1 MQKIRNFYAKDTE
14 LSYNKE
20 RTYPQTNAKEAV
32 HRSFKSGTF
41 IKAMQQNRNI
51 FRQKCKR
58 TGTFNNRRNKT
69 GTFMANQ
76 AGENLKPKPY
86 TTNNVPLLLQKHS

>member
-1 MQKIRNFYAKDTE
+1 MQKIRNIYAKDTE
-14 LSYNKE
+14 LSYNRK

-41 IKAMQQNRNI
+41 IKAMQQSRNI

-58 TGTFNNRRNKT
+58 NGTFNKGCNKT

-76 AGENLKPKPY
+76 VGENSTPKSC

>member
-1 MQKIRNFYAKDTE
+1 MRNIYAKDTE
-14 LSYNKE
+14 LSYNKK
-20 RTYPQTNAKEAV
+20 RTYPLTNAKEAV

-41 IKAMQQNRNI
+41 IKAMLQNRNI

-58 TGTFNNRRNKT
+58 NGTFNKRRNKT

-76 AGENLKPKPY
+76 VGENLMSKSY
-86 TTNNVPLLLQKHS
+86 ITNNVPLLLQKHS

>member
-14 LSYNKE
+14 LSYNKK
-20 RTYPQTNAKEAV
+20 RTYPLVNAKEAV

-58 TGTFNNRRNKT
+58 TGTFNKGRNKT
-69 GTFMANQ
+69 GTFKTTQ
-76 AGENLKPKPY
+76 AGKNPTPKPY
-86 TTNNVPLLLQKHS
+86 ITNNVPLLLQKHS